1 MQTGNQLDEMASGS
15 NPPWRPLVTDSLSPE
30 AIDAV
35 LQRRVPYVHVPGF
48 IDPAWCEEI
57 IRRYDAALDTVPD
70 HRGLTMGPALLDALV
85 MPVEL
90 FVDSRDS
97 SRYFTHVAED
107 AARMRALFN
116 GGDDPLAMMRQAW
129 GAAGWT
135 EVDAAEDAQRRYHP
149 DAIWG
154 LRRAAAPPHVDAYEH
169 DRQIALS
176 RFDRR
181 INYNVY
187 LQNGESGGHFV
198 IYNRCASS
206 QASDAE
212 PRALDAEW
220 SAKLL
225 AGAERLEHR
234 PAPGDMVIF
243 DAMTYHEVT
252 AVDGM
257 RTPRIQIHSNMLLD
271 SSSREYVFFV

>member
-1 MQTGNQLDEMASGS
+1 MQTANQLDPTAAGS
-15 NPPWRPLVTDSLSPE
+15 SPAWRPLVTDRLSPE
-30 AIDAV
+30 AIEAV
-35 LQRRVPYVHVPGF
+35 LQRRVPYVHVPRF
-48 IDPAWCEEI
+48 LDPDWCAEI

-70 HRGLTMGPALLDALV
+70 HRGLIMGPALLDALV

-90 FVDSRDS
+90 FVDSADRG
-97 SRYFTHVAED
+97 RYFTHVAED
-107 AARMRALFN
+107 AARMRALFA
-116 GGDDPLAMMRQAW
+116 GGDDPLDMMRRAW
-129 GAAGWT
+129 RAAGWS
-135 EVDAAEDAQRRYHP
+135 EVEAAEDAERRYHP

-169 DRQIALS
+169 DREIALS

-187 LQNGESGGHFV
+187 LQNGASGGHFV

-206 QASDAE
+206 AISDSE

-220 SAKLL
+220 SARLL
-225 AGAERLEHR
+225 AGVERLEHR

-252 AVDGM
+252 AVDGVQ
-257 RTPRIQIHSNMLLD
+257 TPRIQIHSNMLLD
-271 SSSREYVFFV
+271 STAREFTFFV